1 MWSCGYAG
9 NRRCGARC
17 SEHLAGHGGYTLC
30 RPCQT
35 QTAPHLHIWTSRLQP
50 AAVAQA
56 LERGVRPQNDVLD
69 SFSKEQ
75 VREFGDVELDPHM

>member
-1 MWSCGYAG
+1 M
-9 NRRCGARC
+9 
-17 SEHLAGHGGYTLC
+17 
-30 RPCQT
+30 
-35 QTAPHLHIWTSRLQP
+35 
-50 AAVAQA
+50 AAACCCFAQA

>member
-1 MWSCGYAG
+1 MQGTDA
-9 NRRCGARC
+9 AA
-17 SEHLAGHGGYTLC
+17 LAVQSTSLVTVGTLSC

-35 QTAPHLHIWTSRLQP
+35 HTAPHLHIWTSRLQP

>member
-1 MWSCGYAG
+1 MKAC
-9 NRRCGARC
+9 
-17 SEHLAGHGGYTLC
+17 TL
-30 RPCQT
+30 
-35 QTAPHLHIWTSRLQP
+35 LLW
-50 AAVAQA
+50 QA